1 MLLEGEGAERDEVNR
16 DQLLHLL
23 GKDGAVPQGNST
35 SCKTSITGQ
44 WKIKLKINPSIDG
57 QWKKNLK

>member
-1 MLLEGEGAERDEVNR
+1 MLLQGEGTERDEVNR

-35 SCKTSITGQ
+35 SCKTINYWPMENKSINQ
-44 WKIKLKINPSIDG
+44 WPMENKT
-57 QWKKNLK
+57 